1 MKPLLSDEERR
12 SLEHDKETQVDIY
25 GLKGIRYP
33 MKFKIWGSKMH
44 VLTSGW
50 KEFRGDNEFK
60 ALHDWVTLW
69 VFRHKETEKLCFVMI
84 ARTFPTDKLVTKNS
98 QKKMK
103 AEELHGQ
110 QVQGAAQL
118 DHRVGFSPQRNREAL
133 LCDDS
138 KNVSDQSIGRAH
150 QKKRKAEEMNN

>member
-12 SLEHDKETQVDIY
+12 SLEHDKETQVDVY
-25 GLKGIRYP
+25 GLKGIRYQ

-84 ARTFPTDKLVTKNS
+84 ARTFPTDKLVAKRS

-103 AEELHGQ
+103 ADE
-110 QVQGAAQL
+110 
-118 DHRVGFSPQRNREAL
+118 
-133 LCDDS
+133 
-138 KNVSDQSIGRAH
+138 
-150 QKKRKAEEMNN
+150 